1 MTRIH
6 DLLDLPEAVRK
17 GDFVQDL
24 TGGIGNPERTVRD
37 YAITPKIAQTFEHA
51 LSIIGSA
58 LRDGRSQAAYLNGSF
73 GAGKS
78 HFMAVLDLML
88 ADHPAPWSRG
98 ELHALRGKHDWVG
111 KKKLLQLPIHML
123 GAQDMESKVLGTYV
137 AWTAKHHPDAPTPA
151 LYADQGLFDDARD
164 LRRRL
169 GDDKFFAELNGG
181 VQQAATGWGKLAET
195 RRWDA
200 AAFDAATGAQ
210 YVGEGDR
217 DAQSPRAKLFS
228 DLVRTFFRS
237 WTSQQGRFVDLD
249 TGLGVM
255 TRHARALGYDGIVLY
270 LDELVLWLAG
280 NSSDL
285 PFVGREVQKMVKLK
299 EAQDADRALPI
310 VSFIAKQRDLKDF
323 LGEQAQGAVRN
334 ELSRN
339 LSHHDGRFERVIL
352 ADSNLPAIVA
362 HRVVRPRDASAAQ
375 KLADDFAKTWRA
387 AGQAQGVLLGSD
399 ADEADFKKV
408 YPFSPALVEALV
420 ALSDCLQRERT
431 AIRILMELLVQHLPD
446 LETGR
451 IVPVGDAFDALAESE
466 DPIDDPVMKARF
478 DRARDLY
485 REHFLPIIR
494 RQNNT
499 DSPAACQRL
508 REDHDRR
515 LGCSRCT
522 QLTCRNENRLAKT
535 LLLAAL
541 VPEAR
546 PFKGLTVK
554 RLAHLNH
561 GTITSFIPGAEMQ
574 VVAQRLRDWQ
584 SQIGAMRIGDQA
596 DPEVSVHL
604 AGVDLQP
611 IVAQAAEADTPGAR
625 KTAMRRLLFQALD
638 VASEGTVIEVDLP
651 FHGTR
656 RKGRVRYGN
665 VREMDDAT
673 LTCPR
678 DCEWQVIIDYPFDE
692 RGHGPD
698 EDLRTVER
706 FRDSRPADA
715 PPNPTV
721 VWLPTFFSH
730 TLERELGELVVL
742 EHILDGDARRYI
754 GHLRVEDQSTA
765 RADLMSMRA
774 QKEALVKR
782 ALAQAYGLARADNAF
797 LDQSRTVDD
806 HFIPLLGD
814 LDMRAVLAGTMKDG
828 FRQVVDTVLSK
839 KYPHHPR
846 FDGTVSVSR
855 MEKVG
860 ALVHKLLDERDH
872 RMNVEKA
879 ERSDLRAFADPL
891 GITETGDVAVLLNER
906 PFQEIEQQRQ
916 QAGLDTPTVG
926 QVRGWLDPQ
935 RTRGLPV
942 EVQDVL
948 ITLYAAWSGRTF
960 RRAGASALLAGAAG
974 NNALPRAGQLPDDVE
989 LLRPVLPTL
998 AEWTEAL
1005 NRAGDLFGIAIGGRA
1020 LSVRNLSTFGDKLR
1034 EKLKE
1039 FDDTAK
1045 LPAALEPR
1053 LRDWA
1058 PATGAQTGDAPNDVP
1073 NDLTKDVTRDV
1084 TKEEA
1089 PRLVTARAA
1098 AELLRQLQR
1107 GDATSAVRDLAAFAP
1122 KTSLVAMARSFTTAA
1137 ASKRLLEEETR
1148 WIVLRQVK
1156 SLVGDPERG
1165 ERAALILQDLGGLLV
1180 ADEVNKMLADGLA
1193 ALTRRADELL
1203 HVPSPP
1209 PPHRRPPSREDIVL
1223 EATDDLG
1230 DATSA
1235 AVTLRELAGRLEA
1248 EGKDASRI
1256 SIRITAWKRRPE

>member
-1 MTRIH
+1 MTTRIH

-24 TGGIGNPERTVRD
+24 TGGISNPERTVRD
-37 YAITPKIAQTFEHA
+37 YAITPKIVQTFEHA
-51 LSIIGSA
+51 LSIISSA
-58 LRDGRSQAAYLNGSF
+58 LRDGRSQAAYLHGSF

-78 HFMAVLDLML
+78 HFMALLDLML

-98 ELHALRGKHDWVG
+98 ELHALRGKNEWIG

-123 GAQDMESKVLGTYV
+123 GAQDMESKIFGAYV
-137 AWTAKHHPDAPTPA
+137 AWAAKNHAEAPTPA
-151 LYADQGLFDDARD
+151 LYADQGLFDDARR
-164 LRRRL
+164 LRTTL
-169 GDDKFFAELNGG
+169 GDDAFFGKLNGG
-181 VQQAATGWGKLAET
+181 VQQAASGWGKLAQKRE
-195 RRWDA
+195 WDA
-200 AAFDAATGAQ
+200 ATFDAAASAT
-210 YVGEGDR
+210 YIGESDR

-228 DLVRTFFRS
+228 DLVRSFFTS
-237 WTSQQGRFVDLD
+237 WTAQQGRFVDLD

-255 TRHARALGYDGIVLY
+255 SRHAKSLGFDAIVLY

-285 PFVGREVQKMVKLK
+285 PFIGREVQKMVKLK
-299 EAQDADRALPI
+299 EAQDADRAIPI
-310 VSFIAKQRDLKDF
+310 VSFIARQRDLSQF

-339 LSHHDGRFERVIL
+339 LSHHDGRFETVTL

-362 HRVVRPRDASAAQ
+362 HRVVRPKDESSAQ

-387 AGQAQGVLLGSD
+387 AGQAQSVLIGSEG
-399 ADEADFKKV
+399 DEADFKKV

-431 AIRILMELLVQHLPD
+431 AIRILMELLVNHLPD

-451 IVPVGDAFDALAESE
+451 VVPVGDAFDALAEAE

-485 REHFLPIIR
+485 RESFLPIIR

-499 DSPAACQRL
+499 DNPTACQRL

-515 LGCSRCT
+515 LGCSGCP
-522 QLTCRNENRLAKT
+522 QKMCRNDNRLAKT
-535 LLLAAL
+535 LLMAAL
-541 VPEAR
+541 VPEAK

-561 GTITSFIPGAEMQ
+561 GTIASPIPGAEMQ
-574 VVAQRLRDWQ
+574 VVAQRLRDWA
-584 SQIGAMRIGDQA
+584 SQVAALRLGEQA
-596 DPEVSVHL
+596 DPEVSIHL

-611 IVAQAAEADTPGAR
+611 ILAQAAEADTTGAR
-625 KTAMRRLLFQALD
+625 KNAMRRLLFQALELD
-638 VASEGTVIEVDLP
+638 SDGTVVETELP

-665 VREMDDAT
+665 VREMDDTT

-678 DCEWQVIIDYPFDE
+678 EFEWQVIVDYPFDE

-706 FRDSRPADA
+706 HRDSRPADA
-715 PPNPTV
+715 PANPTV

-730 TLERELGELVVL
+730 SLERELGDLVVL
-742 EHILDGDARRYI
+742 EHILDGDPRKYL
-754 GHLRVEDQSTA
+754 GHLRVEDQSTT
-765 RADLMSMRA
+765 RADLASLRA

-782 ALAQAYGLARADNAF
+782 TLAQAYGLAMANDRAL
-797 LDQSRTVDD
+797 LDPSRTVDE

-814 LDMRAVLAGTMKDG
+814 LDIRAVLAGTMKDG

-846 FDGTVSVSR
+846 FDGTVSATR

-860 ALVHKLLDERDH
+860 ALVEKLLDERDR
-872 RMNVEKA
+872 RMNIEKG
-879 ERSDLRAFADPL
+879 ERNDLRAYADPL

-906 PFQEIEQQRQ
+906 PFKEIEQQRQ
-916 QAGLDTPTVG
+916 QAGIDTPTVG
-926 QVRGWLDPQ
+926 NVRGWLDPQ
-935 RTRGLPV
+935 RTRGLPA

-948 ITLYAAWSGRTF
+948 ISLYASWSGRTF
-960 RRAGASALLAGAAG
+960 RRDGKSYT
-974 NNALPRAGQLPDDVE
+974 LPRPGHLPDDVE
-989 LLRPVLPTL
+989 LLRPELPTQ

-1005 NRAGDLFGIAIGGRA
+1005 NRAGDLFGVAIGGRSLGARNLSAFADKVKEKLNEVRDATELPSA
-1020 LSVRNLSTFGDKLR
+1020 LEPKIRDWAEPEDALRLTTALASATLLEQLSRGDGASMVRNLATF
-1034 EKLKE
+1034 
-1039 FDDTAK
+1039 T
-1045 LPAALEPR
+1045 
-1053 LRDWA
+1053 
-1058 PATGAQTGDAPNDVP
+1058 
-1073 NDLTKDVTRDV
+1073 
-1084 TKEEA
+1084 
-1089 PRLVTARAA
+1089 
-1098 AELLRQLQR
+1098 
-1107 GDATSAVRDLAAFAP
+1107 P
-1122 KTSLVAMARSFTTAA
+1122 KTSITAMGRNFTTAT
-1137 ASKRLLEEETR
+1137 ASKRLLQEDAR

-1156 SLVGDPERG
+1156 GLLGDAERG
-1165 ERAALILQDLGGLLV
+1165 ERAKLLLHDLAALLI
-1180 ADEVNKMLADGLA
+1180 ADEVNKMLADGLSD
-1193 ALTRRADELL
+1193 LTRRADELL
-1203 HVPSPP
+1203 RVPTKPQPP
-1209 PPHRRPPSREDIVL
+1209 KPPVQDEEVVL
-1223 EATDDLG
+1223 EASNDL
-1230 DATSA
+1230 ASA
-1235 AVTLRELAGRLEA
+1235 PAAAKALREFAERLEG

-1256 SIRITAWKRRPE
+1256 AIRVTAWKRRPE